1 MKCPVGPGHA
11 DTLCSFGAAHTA
23 RRPLFRHG
31 APRPGSDET
40 GTFCGAVRCGAPAC
54 PQIAIPSFPAFTA
67 RHLPSPIPLPS
78 PLPLPS
84 PTSEPVHRPLAAA
97 LREFSRTC
105 LSAPQGRRH
114 HPQDPAHNNRNFLD
128 LWQTIAQD
136 LSRLFAMPGRCPSR
150 PRSRK
155 DWPALAPMRW
165 AYGKGRPLSCLHR
178 KSRAR
183 SASVARSL
191 PESALRCLAGTR
203 CTRRHGAE
211 TGTPFLCAAPPQHRG
226 TGAGW
231 LPGTL
236 PNSHMDLD
244 KTFWH
249 GRWGSSRGKRETFSK
264 RSPSSPSS
272 HPFAAF
278 KYSTRSY
285 HGPADLAY
293 P

>member
-54 PQIAIPSFPAFTA
+54 PQIAIPSFPAFPA

-97 LREFSRTC
+97 LREFSRTS
-105 LSAPQGRRH
+105 LSPPQGRRH
-114 HPQDPAHNNRNFLD
+114 HPQDPAHKNRNFLD

-150 PRSRK
+150 SRSRK

-165 AYGKGRPLSCLHR
+165 AYEKGRPLSCLHR

-191 PESALRCLAGTR
+191 PESFAVWPEHDARADTDMTTRGRDGHAL
-203 CTRRHGAE
+203 
-211 TGTPFLCAAPPQHRG
+211 PPC
-226 TGAGW
+226 
-231 LPGTL
+231 
-236 PNSHMDLD
+236 
-244 KTFWH
+244 
-249 GRWGSSRGKRETFSK
+249 
-264 RSPSSPSS
+264 SPSTAPGDRSGT
-272 HPFAAF
+272 AARGAATQ
-278 KYSTRSY
+278 S
-285 HGPADLAY
+285 HGPE
-293 P
+293 

>member
-165 AYGKGRPLSCLHR
+165 AYGKGRPVPAPPLLPAAFR
-178 KSRAR
+178 KA
-183 SASVARSL
+183 
-191 PESALRCLAGTR
+191 
-203 CTRRHGAE
+203 
-211 TGTPFLCAAPPQHRG
+211 LCAVWPERDARADTGMTTRG
-226 TGAGW
+226 RDGHA
-231 LPGTL
+231 LPL
-236 PNSHMDLD
+236 C
-244 KTFWH
+244 
-249 GRWGSSRGKRETFSK
+249 
-264 RSPSSPSS
+264 SPSTAPGDRGGMAARDAAQQS
-272 HPFAAF
+272 HG
-278 KYSTRSY
+278 S
-285 HGPADLAY
+285 G
-293 P
+293 